1 MNNVNVIEN
10 TKVERVF
17 EQYPKH
23 IQSRILILRQL
34 ILDTAIET
42 EGIDNVDETLKW
54 GEPSYITKKGSTIR
68 IGWKHS
74 IPDQYAMYFNC
85 QTRLV
90 DTFKEAYRDLFN
102 YEGNRAIVFAVN
114 DKIPVEELKQCIVVA
129 HTYHTRKHLPMLGL

>member
-10 TKVERVF
+10 AKVQRVI

-23 IQSRILILRQL
+23 IQSRIVILHQL

-68 IGWKHS
+68 IGWKRS
-74 IPDQYAMYFNC
+74 IPDQYAIYFNC
-85 QTRLV
+85 KTGLV
-90 DTFKEAYRDLFN
+90 DTFKEVYSDLFN

-129 HTYHTRKHLPMLGL
+129 LTYHTRKHLPMLGL

>member
-10 TKVERVF
+10 AKVQRVI

-23 IQSRILILRQL
+23 IQSRILILHQL

-68 IGWKHS
+68 IGWKRS
-74 IPDQYAMYFNC
+74 IPDQYAIYFNC
-85 QTRLV
+85 KTGLV
-90 DTFKEAYRDLFN
+90 DTFKEVYSDLFN

-129 HTYHTRKHLPMLGL
+129 LTYHTRKHLPMLGL

>member
-1 MNNVNVIEN
+1 MNVIEN
-10 TKVERVF
+10 AKVQRVI

-23 IQSRILILRQL
+23 IQSRILILHQL

-68 IGWKHS
+68 IGWKRS
-74 IPDQYAMYFNC
+74 IPDQYAIYFNC
-85 QTRLV
+85 KTGLV
-90 DTFKEAYRDLFN
+90 DTFKEVYSDLFN

-129 HTYHTRKHLPMLGL
+129 LTYHTRKHLPMLGL

>member
-1 MNNVNVIEN
+1 MNVIEN
-10 TKVERVF
+10 AKVQRVI

-23 IQSRILILRQL
+23 IQSRILILHQL

-68 IGWKHS
+68 IGWKRS
-74 IPDQYAMYFNC
+74 IPDQYAIYFNC
-85 QTRLV
+85 KTGLV
-90 DTFKEAYRDLFN
+90 DTFKEVYSDLFN

-129 HTYHTRKHLPMLGL
+129 LTYHTRKHLPMFGL

>member
-1 MNNVNVIEN
+1 MNVIEN
-10 TKVERVF
+10 AKVQRVI

-23 IQSRILILRQL
+23 IQSRIVILHQL

-68 IGWKHS
+68 IGWKRS
-74 IPDQYAMYFNC
+74 IPDQYAIYFNC
-85 QTRLV
+85 KTGLV
-90 DTFKEAYRDLFN
+90 DTFKEVYSDLFN

-129 HTYHTRKHLPMLGL
+129 LTYHTRKHLPMLGL

>member
-10 TKVERVF
+10 AKVQRVI

-23 IQSRILILRQL
+23 IQSRILILHQL

-68 IGWKHS
+68 IGWKRS
-74 IPDQYAMYFNC
+74 IPDQYAIYFNC
-85 QTRLV
+85 KTGLV
-90 DTFKEAYRDLFN
+90 DTFKEVYSDLFN

-129 HTYHTRKHLPMLGL
+129 LTYHTRKHLPMFGL